1 MPRTMAVCWSCEA
14 QLPDGARYCM
24 RCGHSQSDR
33 NTSPIF
39 VVDSTTE
46 LFNGV
51 FAKAIMGQEVN
62 RAVRYNRPLSAL
74 VVEVDHAE
82 HLNHDL
88 GASQLNGLLK
98 EIGQAL
104 QEAVRDTDTV
114 TFLDAEG
121 PPHYGIVLPETDAA
135 GALLAADKI
144 RRSVASHDFQ
154 AGGTWQRLTVSV
166 GLASVVHERMN
177 QQDLLGEAQ
186 QALQTGRASGQ
197 GPNRT
202 FTPAVHV

>member
-1 MPRTMAVCWSCEA
+1 MSVCWSCEA
-14 QLPDGARYCM
+14 QLPDGALYCM

-39 VVDSTTE
+39 VVDATTE

-51 FAKAIMGQEVN
+51 FVKAIVGQEVN
-62 RAVRYNRPLSAL
+62 RAVRYKRPLSVL

-82 HLNHDL
+82 HLHHDL
-88 GASQLNGLLK
+88 GANQLNGLLK

-114 TFLDAEG
+114 AFLDAEG
-121 PPHYGIVLPETDAA
+121 PPHYGIVLPETDSN

-166 GLASVVHERMN
+166 GVASVSHERMN
-177 QQDLLGEAQ
+177 QQDLLAEAN
-186 QALQTGRASGQ
+186 QAVENGRASGQ

>member
-1 MPRTMAVCWSCEA
+1 MSICWSCEA
-14 QLPDGARYCM
+14 QLPDEAQFCM

-39 VVDSTTE
+39 VVDSNTE

-51 FAKAIMGQEVN
+51 FVKAIIGQEVN
-62 RAVRYNRPLSAL
+62 RAVRYKRPLSVL

-82 HLNHDL
+82 HMHLDL

-104 QEAVRDTDTV
+104 QVAVRDTDTV
-114 TFLDAEG
+114 AFLDAEG
-121 PPHYGIVLPETDAA
+121 PPHYAIVLPETDAA

-154 AGGTWQRLTVSV
+154 TGGAWQRLTVSAGV
-166 GLASVVHERMN
+166 ATVAHERMA
-177 QQDLLGEAQ
+177 QQDMLAD
-186 QALQTGRASGQ
+186 AHHARDAGRAAGQ

-202 FTPAVHV
+202 FTQAVHA